1 MANEKTRKL
10 TLSAMFAAMAY
21 LLMAIGR
28 IPITSVD
35 FLKYDPKDVIL
46 AIAGFVLGPLPALSI
61 TVVVALIEM
70 LTVSTTG
77 PIGLLMNILSS
88 AAFVCPAA
96 LIYRRRHSQRG
107 ALIGL
112 GTGVVCM
119 VALMLLWNYFITP
132 LYMGYPREAVAAMLP
147 TVFLPFN
154 LIKGL
159 LNAAVT
165 VLIYKPIS
173 RALKSAG
180 LVSAGTTQ
188 VRPAHGTAIGT
199 ALIAA
204 LVLVSCVFAALI
216 MRGVL

>member
-61 TVVVALIEM
+61 TAVVALIEM

-96 LIYRRRHSQRG
+96 LIYRRRHSRRG

-112 GTGVVCM
+112 GTGIICM

-154 LIKGL
+154 IVKGL

-180 LVSAGTTQ
+180 LVSGSTAQ
-188 VRPAHGTAIGT
+188 VRPGHGTSIGT

>member
-1 MANEKTRKL
+1 MANEKTSKL

-61 TVVVALIEM
+61 TAVVALIEM

-112 GTGVVCM
+112 GAGVVCM

-154 LIKGL
+154 LVKSL
-159 LNAAVT
+159 LNAAIT
-165 VLIYKPIS
+165 VLIYKPVS

-180 LVSAGTTQ
+180 LMAQSATA
-188 VRPAHGTAIGT
+188 VKPAHRSAVGA

-204 LVLVSCVFAALI
+204 LVLASCVFAALI